1 MSNDVSPL
9 SKRSQAFVIAAPN
22 SVFGKLA
29 NYFEIVGVAN

>member
-22 SVFGKLA
+22 GVFGKLA
-29 NYFEIVGVAN
+29 NYLEIVDVEN